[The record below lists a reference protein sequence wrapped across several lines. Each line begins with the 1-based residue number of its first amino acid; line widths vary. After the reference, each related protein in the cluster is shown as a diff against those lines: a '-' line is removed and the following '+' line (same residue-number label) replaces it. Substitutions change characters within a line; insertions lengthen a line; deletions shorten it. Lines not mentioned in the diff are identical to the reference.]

1 MKGQLRSD
9 VRCA

>member
-9 VRCA
+9 IGCT

>member
-9 VRCA
+9 VRCT